1 MTNSW
6 DNLIMSLSH
15 ATQLT
20 IDPMVASL
28 LSKKLKRK
36 SLESS
41 NPISSSQTLMMEER
55 RGKSRGKSIT
65 WRDKNRDK
73 SKSRRNLTCYYCD
86 KDKLGHM
93 RKDYWKLEKDKGKDN
108 NDRDDHNANVA
119 QDKLIIMDDY
129 GKEFLIVKYN
139 SS

>member
-1 MTNSW
+1 
-6 DNLIMSLSH
+6 MSLSH

-20 IDPMVASL
+20 IDSMVASL

-41 NPISSSQTLMMEER
+41 NPISNSQTLMMEER
-55 RGKSRGKSIT
+55 RGKLRGKSIT
-65 WRDKNRDK
+65 RRDKNRDK
-73 SKSRRNLTCYYCD
+73 SKSRRDLTCYYCD

-119 QDKLIIMDDY
+119 QDKLIIMADY
-129 GKEFLIVKYN
+129 GKECLIVKYN